1 MTGEAGALNSQSV
14 LRPMRVSFFLGLF
27 VGDVKRVETTHEGR
41 KTLGLLLRRSGRRNG
56 GCIIG
61 DGIGWESRLVL
72 TTRGCERF
80 AAEMVALW
88 SVLDCSAS
96 ARNRVVVR
104 SRRRELERM
113 IHVLRFVVDVEPGH
127 DGCYNGKKHQ
137 CCEPAMRLNLLDVST
152 ASLELASCGL
162 SGVVWER
169 ERVSVMRASTLP

>member
-27 VGDVKRVETTHEGR
+27 VGDVKRV
-41 KTLGLLLRRSGRRNG
+41 
-56 GCIIG
+56 CIVG